1 MSILIN
7 RDTKV
12 LVQGITSKL
21 GKNLAEKMIRE
32 GTNIVGGVTPDKGGE
47 WVLDGKIPIFDS
59 LRTAIKA
66 TEAEATVVI
75 VPPKNATDAI
85 YEGIDIEIPLIVCIT
100 EGLPVQDMMRI
111 KYLMKGKD
119 TILIGPNSPGIYSPG
134 EIMLGIIPD
143 ITAVKGNVGIIS
155 RSGTLAYEVMYEL
168 SKYGIGISTFIGIG
182 ADPIVGFGFSDLL
195 PFFEEDPNTEKMIL
209 LGEIGG
215 EFEEEAANYISRHF
229 SKSVLALIVG
239 KSAPANRILGHAGAV
254 ITNDCGSAQRKID
267 VLRDAGV
274 GIVDIPEDIPEL
286 LKKI

>member
-21 GKNLAEKMIRE
+21 GINLAEKMIRE
-32 GTNIVGGVTPDKGGE
+32 GTNIVGGVTPGKGGE

-59 LRTAIKA
+59 LRDAIKT

-75 VPPKNATDAI
+75 VPPKNAADAI
-85 YEGIDIEIPLIVCIT
+85 YEGIDFAVPLIVCIT
-100 EGLPVQDMMRI
+100 KGLPIQEMMRI
-111 KYLMKGKD
+111 KYLLKGKD

-134 EIMLGIIPD
+134 EMMLGIIPD
-143 ITAVKGNVGIIS
+143 MAAVKGNVGIVS

-168 SKYGIGISTFIGIG
+168 SNYGIGISTFIGIG
-182 ADPIVGFGFSDLL
+182 ADPIVGFEFSDLL
-195 PFFEEDPNTEKMIL
+195 PFFEEDSNTEKMIL
-209 LGEIGG
+209 IGEIGG

-229 SKSVLALIVG
+229 SKPIMALIVG

-274 GIVDIPEDIPEL
+274 IVVDIPEDIPEL

>member
-12 LVQGITSKL
+12 LVQGITSEL
-21 GKNLAEKMIRE
+21 GKKLAEKMIHE
-32 GTNIVGGVTPDKGGE
+32 GTNIVGGITPGKGGE
-47 WVLDGKIPIFDS
+47 WVLDGRIPIFDS
-59 LRTAIKA
+59 LKTAIET
-66 TEAEATVVI
+66 TEAEATIVI
-75 VPPKNATDAI
+75 VPPKSAADAI
-85 YEGIDIEIPLIVCIT
+85 YEGIDIAIPLIVCIT
-100 EGLPVQDMMRI
+100 EGLPIQDMMRI
-111 KYLMKGKD
+111 KYLMKEKD

-134 EIMLGIIPD
+134 ETMLGIIPE
-143 ITAVKGNVGIIS
+143 ITAVKGNVGILS

-182 ADPIVGFGFSDLL
+182 ADPIIGFEFSDLL

-229 SKSVLALIVG
+229 SKPVLALIVG
-239 KSAPANRILGHAGAV
+239 KSAPANSILGHAGAI
-254 ITNDCGSAQRKID
+254 ITNNCGSAQRKID

-274 GIVDIPEDIPEL
+274 VIADTPEDIPEL

>member
-12 LVQGITSKL
+12 LVQGITSEL
-21 GKNLAEKMIRE
+21 GKNLAQKMIRE
-32 GTNIVGGVTPDKGGE
+32 GTNIVGGVTPGKGGE

-59 LRTAIKA
+59 LKIAIKT
-66 TEAEATVVI
+66 TEAEATVVM
-75 VPPKNATDAI
+75 VPPKNAADAI
-85 YEGIDIEIPLIVCIT
+85 YEGIDIAIPLIICIT
-100 EGLPVQDMMRI
+100 EGLPIQEMMRI

-143 ITAVKGNVGIIS
+143 ITAVKGNIGIIS

-182 ADPIVGFGFSDLL
+182 ADPIIGFEFSDLL
-195 PFFEEDPNTEKMIL
+195 PFFGEDPNTEKVIL
-209 LGEIGG
+209 IGEKGG
-215 EFEEEAANYISRHF
+215 EFEEAAE
-229 SKSVLALIVG
+229 
-239 KSAPANRILGHAGAV
+239 
-254 ITNDCGSAQRKID
+254 KID

-274 GIVDIPEDIPEL
+274 KIVDIPEDIPEL